1 MFISDFILTLHEH
14 DQIISDIEEIWLSKR
29 QDTKFRF
36 LMSQLIHTTTW
47 KFDYIIFRKNADF

>member
-1 MFISDFILTLHEH
+1 MNFILTLHEH